1 MARRLPGFETF
12 LRASA
17 RTVAA
22 FALVAASLGMGAL
35 GGGGAGGGAPARNF
49 QGTFVD
55 RDGTKVDAKWITA
68 GGELALAGEL
78 GRGDL
83 RVSFDDVKAIDFA
96 GDPAKGL
103 IARVTLKKGDP
114 VELKVRSSLAFSGQ
128 TSVGAYQIRARD
140 LKSVELHGE

>member
-1 MARRLPGFETF
+1 MARRLRGFGSF
-12 LRASA
+12 LGASVRAA
-17 RTVAA
+17 GVV
-22 FALVAASLGMGAL
+22 ALVAAALGMGAL
-35 GGGGAGGGAPARNF
+35 GGGAGGGAPTRNY
-49 QGTFVD
+49 QGTFID

-83 RVSFDDVKAIDFA
+83 RISFDDVKAIEFA

-103 IARVTLKKGDP
+103 VARVTLRKGDP

-140 LKSVELHGE
+140 LKSLELHGE